1 MRRAEDTARIQ
12 AENALARGIAAQ
24 RQGTMAEALTYY
36 FRAAAFDPA
45 LREAVNR
52 VSVKRDSGAKGRR
65 NRFYTDNQ
73 YP

>member
-1 MRRAEDTARIQ
+1 MV
-12 AENALARGIAAQ
+12 
-24 RQGTMAEALTYY
+24 AEALTYY
-36 FRAAAFDPA
+36 FQAAAFDPA

-52 VSVKRDSGAKGRR
+52 VSVKWDSGAKGRR